1 LPKKKKSQIGQP
13 KGITIAAAGETALEK
28 LTPRRRAYV
37 EARAEGKT
45 IKASAAIAGVS
56 NRMGGKYEK
65 KEEIQAAYKELMQK
79 AMPLARVVQLVK
91 GGANAT
97 MPVWNSQG
105 KRLKDRP
112 DWRTRKPYIDMVR
125 EDAGYVESNKDKG
138 NTLIAV
144 QVEFIGRKHVESTKP
159 VTTITA
165 KAD

>member
-1 LPKKKKSQIGQP
+1 MPRKKKSQTGQP
-13 KGITIAAAGETALEK
+13 KGITIAAAGDSALEK

-45 IKASAAIAGVS
+45 IKASAALAGVS
-56 NRMGGKYEK
+56 TRMGGKYEK
-65 KEEIQAAYKELMQK
+65 KDEIQAAYRELMQK
-79 AMPLARVVQLVK
+79 AMPLKKVIQLVK

-97 MPVWNSQG
+97 LPVWMAQG

-144 QVEFIGRKHVESTKP
+144 QVEFIGRKHVQSSQPIIKASTE
-159 VTTITA
+159 T
-165 KAD
+165 D